1 MIVHR
6 CCDNLPEDNTYVVA
20 HYTGGNWIDSKDQ
33 RGCEWKVVKFRE
45 CAPGFNNLLPYE
57 WIEFGPGKLFGQD
70 VDLWFELPRI
80 TKGVGY
86 SLDDSGGI
94 QLSQDWML
102 KDV

>member
-33 RGCEWKVVKFRE
+33 HVWKVVKFRE
-45 CAPGFNNLLPYE
+45 CEPGFN
-57 WIEFGPGKLFGQD
+57 
-70 VDLWFELPRI
+70 LWFELPRI

-86 SLDDSGGI
+86 SLDNSGGI
-94 QLSQDWML
+94 QPSQDWML
-102 KDV
+102 KDI

>member
-6 CCDNLPEDNTYVVA
+6 CCDNLPEDNIYVVA
-20 HYTGGNWIDSKDQ
+20 HYTGVNWIDSKDQ
-33 RGCEWKVVKFRE
+33 HGWKVVKFINRE
-45 CAPGFNNLLPYE
+45 P
-57 WIEFGPGKLFGQD
+57 WGQD

-86 SLDDSGGI
+86 SLDNSGGI
-94 QLSQDWML
+94 QPSQDWMI